1 MRLVLWR
8 RGIVSQTMTRSSS
21 HVILEPRS
29 SLEGKPRRAL
39 YGGLGNSSI
48 GKLGYG
54 VVGRDDADRDC
65 LLKSRTV
72 GHEQRGEKRE
82 TVVPM
87 WTDSRGVSLIDAFV
101 PIGIELQSWQRVH
114 GQGPRSTISSLVD
127 NMARYTHVH
136 DIHSH
141 PAPFSDFALIIKSH
155 IIPRPK
161 PFRHLDLGRI
171 ENLG

>member
-1 MRLVLWR
+1 MRPVLWR

-21 HVILEPRS
+21 HVILTLMS
-29 SLEGKPRRAL
+29 SLGGKHRRAL

-101 PIGIELQSWQRVH
+101 PIGIE
-114 GQGPRSTISSLVD
+114 
-127 NMARYTHVH
+127 
-136 DIHSH
+136 
-141 PAPFSDFALIIKSH
+141 
-155 IIPRPK
+155 
-161 PFRHLDLGRI
+161 
-171 ENLG
+171 